1 MAANSNNFFFNP
13 LAKILIRLLCFFKVD
28 QGTLVLPHKLLTNA
42 HEYPDIIYEYMVYVI
57 GSAKAIRDS
66 LKSGVSDAQI
76 ELEAKYM
83 LKFEYELAK
92 VL

>member
-1 MAANSNNFFFNP
+1 
-13 LAKILIRLLCFFKVD
+13 VD

-92 VL
+92 VYETTLIKSGIISSEALNFFLDHGSRR